1 LVVILIEEEEMRPIM
16 EPHPGSLLALLGS
29 LPDRRRRQG
38 MEYPLA
44 AVLGMLVLA
53 AINGENSLRGMC
65 LWARARWGQIW
76 TDLGFLS
83 PKMPGLSTVWT
94 IVAGLDTRQLEV
106 LLAAWIEMRQGQDN
120 RRVSIDGKTLRG
132 SRRHHAEALHVVE
145 AVGQELKLVLG
156 ECRSAQGADL
166 AAALAL
172 LQGLPLEGRVVTA
185 DAGLLQREVVQ
196 TVLGRGGD
204 YLGVVK
210 ENQPELKAAVDEWVR
225 EDVSPPRDDA

>member
-1 LVVILIEEEEMRPIM
+1 MRPIV
-16 EPHPGSLLALLGS
+16 EPQPGSLLALLGR

-38 MEYPLA
+38 LEYPLA

-76 TDLGFLS
+76 VALGFLS

-94 IVAGLDTRQLEV
+94 IVAGLDTGQLEA
-106 LLAAWIEMRQGQDN
+106 LLADWIEMHRGQDN
-120 RRVSIDGKTLRG
+120 RRVSIDGKVLRG
-132 SRRHHAEALHVVE
+132 SRRRHAEALQVVE

-156 ECRSAQGADL
+156 ERQSAQGGDL

-172 LQGLPLEGRVVTA
+172 LRELPLAGRVVTA
-185 DAGLLQREVVQ
+185 DAGLLQREFVQ
-196 TVLGRGGD
+196 TVLVRGGD

-210 ENQPELKAAVDEWVR
+210 ANQPELKAAVDEWVR
-225 EDVSPPRDDA
+225 GDVFPPRGDARA